1 MALCGIGQQVTVT
14 RQSKLGRRD
23 GACKSDSRKP
33 YPMSDNTQSDVVVD
47 SSPQVEEVV
56 ENPIVD
62 EVETEG
68 ETKEPPKVEADK
80 QEDEDDDSSLPNGVK
95 KRIDKVTRQKYEAI
109 AESNR
114 LKAEIEQLRAQIAPK
129 QEAPDI
135 SEFDTLDDYVEA
147 VAEYKLNQK
156 TQTAQNQQAQQTQ
169 AQAVAQ
175 DWVAKVDKVRSV
187 APDFDAVFNNVASIE
202 FAPMA
207 LEAVAQ
213 HPKGA
218 EIAYMLGKDIGEA
231 YRIAALS
238 PSQQLMAIGEI
249 AARTNVPKPK
259 TVSTAPAPVKPV
271 GSSSGGKKSINEM
284 SDKEYNEFRANQ
296 IKQRRR

>member
-1 MALCGIGQQVTVT
+1 
-14 RQSKLGRRD
+14 
-23 GACKSDSRKP
+23 
-33 YPMSDNTQSDVVVD
+33 MSDNTQSDVVQD
-47 SSPQVEEVV
+47 SSPVVEEVID
-56 ENPIVD
+56 NPIVD

-68 ETKEPPKVEADK
+68 EPPKVEADK
-80 QEDEDDDSSLPNGVK
+80 QEDDDDDSSLPNGVK

-109 AESNR
+109 AEANR
-114 LKAEIEQLRAQIAPK
+114 YKAELEQLRAQIAPK

-135 SEFDTLDDYVEA
+135 SQFDTLDEYVEA

-156 TQTAQNQQAQQTQ
+156 TQTAQSQQAQQTQ

-231 YRIAALS
+231 YRIAALP
-238 PSQQLMAIGEI
+238 PSQQLMAIGEL
-249 AARTNVPKPK
+249 AAKTNVPKPK
-259 TVSTAPAPVKPV
+259 AVSSAPPPVKTVS
-271 GSSSGGKKSINEM
+271 GGNVTTDPSKMSTSDYIKWRNDQQRQKK
-284 SDKEYNEFRANQ
+284 R
-296 IKQRRR
+296 